1 MKRTIRF
8 GTFETN
14 SSSTHTLVVCT
25 KEEYD
30 AWRKGETLLDRWKN
44 YEYDFHR
51 KDPFF
56 VPNTE
61 EYRNDEEGQYV
72 TYEEYW
78 DEEYLEYFDEEY
90 TTPSGDV
97 VRVFGKY
104 GYDS

>member
-1 MKRTIRF
+1 MKNKIRK
-8 GTFETN
+8 GIFETN
-14 SSSTHTLVVCT
+14 SSSTHTLVICT
-25 KEEYD
+25 QEEYD
-30 AWRKGETLLDRWKN
+30 AWERGEMLIDCWKD

-61 EYRNDEEGQYV
+61 EYRNDEDKQYV
-72 TYEEYW
+72 TYEKYW
-78 DEEYLEYFDEEY
+78 DEEYLECFDVEY

-97 VRVFGKY
+97 VKVFGKY

>member
-78 DEEYLEYFDEEY
+78 DEEYLECFDEEY